1 MLTLN
6 HNPSTWETRV
16 GVKSSE
22 LTWTTLQNPAFK
34 EGKGRERKGKRK
46 EKGREGEREG
56 ERREGEGKK
65 RKGKEG
71 EGEGRGRE
79 RVGGG
84 KEVGNRR
91 KVGRQVI
98 PCQLG
103 PDFRTSA

>member
-1 MLTLN
+1 MN
-6 HNPSTWETRV
+6 
-16 GVKSSE
+16 SSE

-34 EGKGRERKGKRK
+34 ERKGRERK
-46 EKGREGEREG
+46 E
-56 ERREGEGKK
+56 
-65 RKGKEG
+65 KEG
-71 EGEGRGRE
+71 EGEGEGEGGVRGRGRGKEKE
-79 RVGGG
+79 RKGKEGKGEGEGKGGGG